1 MISVSLIIKK
11 LVNHFYVFRDDNLM
25 SIPIRKLFLLL
36 LFFVLIL
43 LVMHFFP
50 KSLSLTIHDRFD
62 LDTEANIPTW
72 FSTVLLFCVSLT
84 SLAIYIFGRNLE
96 INASCQ
102 SFWLGF
108 AAVYCFLSLDEAAT
122 IHEIFGFVLHL
133 KWVYFYAP
141 FAAIFFM
148 VCTFFLTVINKNN
161 HLRNWIL
168 GGLVVYALGGLIVE
182 SYSHFIYHYQ
192 IEFVF
197 EEGFELLGTIMVFRG
212 CLQELDRRYR
222 VVCNHSVNT

>member
-1 MISVSLIIKK
+1 
-11 LVNHFYVFRDDNLM
+11 M
-25 SIPIRKLFLLL
+25 SGNKIMPIPIHKLFLLL

-43 LVMHFFP
+43 LAMHFFP
-50 KSLSLTIHDRFD
+50 KSLSSTIHNRFN
-62 LDTEANIPTW
+62 LDSEANIPTW

-84 SLAIYIFGRNLE
+84 SLAIYILGRNLE
-96 INASCQ
+96 INTSCQ

-108 AAVYCFLSLDEAAT
+108 TAVYCFLSLDEAAR
-122 IHEIFGFVLHL
+122 IHEICSTVLHL
-133 KWVYFYAP
+133 KWIYVYAP
-141 FAAIFFM
+141 FGAIFFM
-148 VCTFFLTVINKNN
+148 VCAFFLTVINKNY

-168 GGLVVYALGGLIVE
+168 GGLIVYALGGLIGE

-197 EEGFELLGTIMVFRG
+197 EEGLELLGTIMVFRG

-222 VVCNHSVNT
+222 VVYNHSVNT